1 MIKGVIVGVAIIF
14 IMPFI
19 PIVHFVG
26 VPFGPFI
33 AGYIGISS
41 ASSYPG
47 SAGRKALV
55 FGTIFGVVMGFIFVV
70 AAAIVEL
77 ALGEKLTEAS
87 APFRVLLWAGVVVFT
102 FYYSS
107 MSALGAWY
115 AGLKAGG

>member
-1 MIKGVIVGVAIIF
+1 MIKGVFVGLLVILVG
-14 IMPFI
+14 PFI
-19 PIVHFVG
+19 PIVHFVA

-41 ASSYPG
+41 VGSYPG

-55 FGTIFGVVMGFIFVV
+55 FGTIFGGMMGAVFVL
-70 AAAIVEL
+70 AAAIVT
-77 ALGEKLTEAS
+77 AVS
-87 APFRVLLWAGVVVFT
+87 DFYPVLLWGGVAVFT

-115 AGLKAGG
+115 AGLRSGS